1 MVFQI
6 PPDIFLH
13 IRLLFEKVLFTIPI
27 QLDKVKKYEESFNFI
42 LQYFIVGQDIFE
54 MIGGREKI
62 HYLVNKIFV
71 KVNQVFNYNE
81 VFKISEKDT
90 LEIIEDTVV

>member
-1 MVFQI
+1 
-6 PPDIFLH
+6 
-13 IRLLFEKVLFTIPI
+13 
-27 QLDKVKKYEESFNFI
+27 
-42 LQYFIVGQDIFE
+42 